1 MDIMLNDETINELVE
16 QLKIYNM
23 HREAKNVSDIYQTLE
38 QLDNTL
44 NDMAEKIS
52 ETQKQLRELRRTAFK
67 EEDYTVYQTANGA
80 VGQARIYNTYQ
91 KSVVKDVLKKFKEK
105 SAVILNE
112 TKIKGK
118 EALYKVAEFGKFKNR
133 LEVIQEHNKMS
144 EAAVKETL
152 EKIDNFGTSLRGAN
166 QQIANAFRIFAGR
179 EAVDYEKVEKKFS
192 KTKMAMKPYELKN
205 SMLHKLSV
213 VTQKAITG
221 LDNLEKSVEHDRHL
235 KEEQMQ
241 ERQQKQSE
249 TEQPV
254 EKEPEPAKQEAQSEE
269 VEQPV
274 PEEPAPVKQEV
285 QSEEVE
291 QSAPEEP
298 APVKQ
303 EVQSEEVEQS
313 VPEEPAPVK
322 QEVQSEEV
330 KQSVQQEPAQEKEQE
345 DEYISEG
352 DIVTLAAIE
361 STNDV
366 PPEENFYKKQWS
378 AEAFGTWKDYY
389 RIVVIDESDEIGLKP
404 YSEQVYKTYEECEA
418 AILANENLTLTD
430 YDKLVYKVGDL
441 RLQRLLERSEPEQ
454 AEQEKNIP
462 EQQTMQDSVI
472 FTRMANEE
480 LQDPMF
486 TAADLEMA

>member
-23 HREAKNVSDIYQTLE
+23 QREAENVSDIYHTLE

-91 KSVVKDVLKKFKEK
+91 KSVIKDVLKKFKEK
-105 SAVILNE
+105 SAVIVNE

-133 LEVIQEHNKMS
+133 LEVIHEHNKMS

-205 SMLHKLSV
+205 SILHKLSV

-254 EKEPEPAKQEAQSEE
+254 EKEPEPAKQEA
-269 VEQPV
+269 
-274 PEEPAPVKQEV
+274 
-285 QSEEVE
+285 
-291 QSAPEEP
+291 
-298 APVKQ
+298 
-303 EVQSEEVEQS
+303 
-313 VPEEPAPVK
+313 
-322 QEVQSEEV
+322 QSEEV

-454 AEQEKNIP
+454 EKNIP
-462 EQQTMQDSVI
+462 EQQTMQESAI

>member
-23 HREAKNVSDIYQTLE
+23 QREAENVSDIYHTLE

-91 KSVVKDVLKKFKEK
+91 KSVIKDVLKKFKEK
-105 SAVILNE
+105 SAVIVNE

-133 LEVIQEHNKMS
+133 LEVIHEHNKMS

-205 SMLHKLSV
+205 SILHKLSV

-254 EKEPEPAKQEAQSEE
+254 EKEPEPAKQ
-269 VEQPV
+269 P
-274 PEEPAPVKQEV
+274 
-285 QSEEVE
+285 
-291 QSAPEEP
+291 
-298 APVKQ
+298 
-303 EVQSEEVEQS
+303 

>member
-52 ETQKQLRELRRTAFK
+52 ETQKQLRELRSTAFK
-67 EEDYTVYQTANGA
+67 EEDYAVYQTANGA

-192 KTKMAMKPYELKN
+192 KTKMVMKPYELKN
-205 SMLHKLSV
+205 SILHKLSV

-254 EKEPEPAKQEAQSEE
+254 EKEPEPAKQEA
-269 VEQPV
+269 
-274 PEEPAPVKQEV
+274 
-285 QSEEVE
+285 
-291 QSAPEEP
+291 
-298 APVKQ
+298 
-303 EVQSEEVEQS
+303 
-313 VPEEPAPVK
+313 
-322 QEVQSEEV
+322 QSEEV

-454 AEQEKNIP
+454 EKNIP
-462 EQQTMQDSVI
+462 EQQTMQESAI

>member
-23 HREAKNVSDIYQTLE
+23 QREAKNVSDIYQTLE

-192 KTKMAMKPYELKN
+192 KTKMVMKPYELKN
-205 SMLHKLSV
+205 SILHKLSV
-213 VTQKAITG
+213 VTQKAITN

-274 PEEPAPVKQEV
+274 EKEPEPAKQEA

-291 QSAPEEP
+291 QPVEKEPEP
-298 APVKQ
+298 AKQ
-303 EVQSEEVEQS
+303 E
-313 VPEEPAPVK
+313 A
-322 QEVQSEEV
+322 QSEEV

>member
-23 HREAKNVSDIYQTLE
+23 QREAENVSDIYHTLE

-52 ETQKQLRELRRTAFK
+52 ETQKQLRELRSTAFK

-91 KSVVKDVLKKFKEK
+91 KSVIKDVLKKFKEK
-105 SAVILNE
+105 SAVIVNE

-133 LEVIQEHNKMS
+133 LEVIQEHNKIA
-144 EAAVKETL
+144 ETAVKETL

-241 ERQQKQSE
+241 EQSE
-249 TEQPV
+249 TEQL
-254 EKEPEPAKQEAQSEE
+254 
-269 VEQPV
+269 
-274 PEEPAPVKQEV
+274 
-285 QSEEVE
+285 
-291 QSAPEEP
+291 
-298 APVKQ
+298 
-303 EVQSEEVEQS
+303 

-366 PPEENFYKKQWS
+366 PPEGNFYKKQWS
-378 AEAFGTWKDYY
+378 AEAFGTLKDYY

-462 EQQTMQDSVI
+462 EQQTMQESAI

>member
-23 HREAKNVSDIYQTLE
+23 QREAENVSDIYQTLE

-205 SMLHKLSV
+205 SILHKLSV

-254 EKEPEPAKQEAQSEE
+254 EKEPEPAKQEA
-269 VEQPV
+269 
-274 PEEPAPVKQEV
+274 
-285 QSEEVE
+285 
-291 QSAPEEP
+291 
-298 APVKQ
+298 
-303 EVQSEEVEQS
+303 
-313 VPEEPAPVK
+313 
-322 QEVQSEEV
+322 QSEEV

>member
-1 MDIMLNDETINELVE
+1 MDITLNDETINELVE

-52 ETQKQLRELRRTAFK
+52 ETQKQLRELRSTAFK
-67 EEDYTVYQTANGA
+67 EEDYAVYQTANGA

-192 KTKMAMKPYELKN
+192 KTKMVMKPYELKN
-205 SMLHKLSV
+205 SILHKLSV

-274 PEEPAPVKQEV
+274 EKEPEPAKQE
-285 QSEEVE
+285 
-291 QSAPEEP
+291 A
-298 APVKQ
+298 
-303 EVQSEEVEQS
+303 
-313 VPEEPAPVK
+313 
-322 QEVQSEEV
+322 QSEEV

-454 AEQEKNIP
+454 EKNIP
-462 EQQTMQDSVI
+462 EQQTMQESAI

>member
-23 HREAKNVSDIYQTLE
+23 QREAENVSDIYHTLE

-91 KSVVKDVLKKFKEK
+91 KSVIKDVLKKFKEK
-105 SAVILNE
+105 SAVIVNE

-133 LEVIQEHNKMS
+133 LEVIHEHNKMS

-205 SMLHKLSV
+205 SILHKLSV

-274 PEEPAPVKQEV
+274 EKEPEPAKQE
-285 QSEEVE
+285 
-291 QSAPEEP
+291 A
-298 APVKQ
+298 
-303 EVQSEEVEQS
+303 
-313 VPEEPAPVK
+313 
-322 QEVQSEEV
+322 QSEEV

-454 AEQEKNIP
+454 EKNIP
-462 EQQTMQDSVI
+462 EQQTMQESAI

>member
-23 HREAKNVSDIYQTLE
+23 QREAKNVSDIYQTLDN
-38 QLDNTL
+38 LDNTL

-91 KSVVKDVLKKFKEK
+91 KSVIKDVLKKFKEK
-105 SAVILNE
+105 SAVIVNE

-205 SMLHKLSV
+205 SILHKLSV

-241 ERQQKQSE
+241 EQSE

-254 EKEPEPAKQEAQSEE
+254 AKEPEPAKQEAQSEE

-291 QSAPEEP
+291 QSVPEES

-462 EQQTMQDSVI
+462 EQQTMQESAI

>member
-1 MDIMLNDETINELVE
+1 MDITLNDETINELVE

-23 HREAKNVSDIYQTLE
+23 QREAENVSDIYHTLE

-52 ETQKQLRELRRTAFK
+52 ETQKQLRELRSTAFK
-67 EEDYTVYQTANGA
+67 KEDYAVYQTANGA

-91 KSVVKDVLKKFKEK
+91 KSVIKDVLKKFKEK

-241 ERQQKQSE
+241 EQSE

-254 EKEPEPAKQEAQSEE
+254 AK
-269 VEQPV
+269 
-274 PEEPAPVKQEV
+274 
-285 QSEEVE
+285 
-291 QSAPEEP
+291 
-298 APVKQ
+298 
-303 EVQSEEVEQS
+303 
-313 VPEEPAPVK
+313 EPAPVK

-366 PPEENFYKKQWS
+366 PPEGNFYKKQWS

-462 EQQTMQDSVI
+462 EQQTMQ
-472 FTRMANEE
+472 
-480 LQDPMF
+480 
-486 TAADLEMA
+486 

>member
-23 HREAKNVSDIYQTLE
+23 QREAENVSDIYQTLE

-91 KSVVKDVLKKFKEK
+91 KSVIKDVLKKFKEK
-105 SAVILNE
+105 SAVIVNE

-205 SMLHKLSV
+205 SILHKLSV

-254 EKEPEPAKQEAQSEE
+254 EKEPKPAKQEAQSEE

-274 PEEPAPVKQEV
+274 PEE
-285 QSEEVE
+285 S
-291 QSAPEEP
+291 
-298 APVKQ
+298 
-303 EVQSEEVEQS
+303 
-313 VPEEPAPVK
+313 APVK

-366 PPEENFYKKQWS
+366 PPEGNFYKKQWS
-378 AEAFGTWKDYY
+378 AEAFGTLKDYY

-462 EQQTMQDSVI
+462 EQQTMQESAI

>member
-52 ETQKQLRELRRTAFK
+52 ETQKQLRELRSTAFK

-91 KSVVKDVLKKFKEK
+91 KSVIKDVLKKFKEK
-105 SAVILNE
+105 SAVIVNE

-133 LEVIQEHNKMS
+133 LEVIQEHNKIA
-144 EAAVKETL
+144 ETAVKETL

-241 ERQQKQSE
+241 EQSE

-254 EKEPEPAKQEAQSEE
+254 AKES
-269 VEQPV
+269 
-274 PEEPAPVKQEV
+274 APVKQEV

-291 QSAPEEP
+291 QSVPEEP

-313 VPEEPAPVK
+313 VPEESAPVK

>member
-1 MDIMLNDETINELVE
+1 MDITLNDETINELVE

-23 HREAKNVSDIYQTLE
+23 QREAENVSDIYHTLE

-52 ETQKQLRELRRTAFK
+52 ETQKQLRELRSTAFK
-67 EEDYTVYQTANGA
+67 KEDYAVYQTANGA

-91 KSVVKDVLKKFKEK
+91 KSVIKDVLKKFKEK

-241 ERQQKQSE
+241 EQSE

-254 EKEPEPAKQEAQSEE
+254 AK
-269 VEQPV
+269 
-274 PEEPAPVKQEV
+274 
-285 QSEEVE
+285 
-291 QSAPEEP
+291 
-298 APVKQ
+298 
-303 EVQSEEVEQS
+303 
-313 VPEEPAPVK
+313 EPAPVK

-366 PPEENFYKKQWS
+366 PPEGNFYKKQWS

-389 RIVVIDESDEIGLKP
+389 LSLIHI
-404 YSEQVYKTYEECEA
+404 
-418 AILANENLTLTD
+418 
-430 YDKLVYKVGDL
+430 
-441 RLQRLLERSEPEQ
+441 
-454 AEQEKNIP
+454 
-462 EQQTMQDSVI
+462 
-472 FTRMANEE
+472 
-480 LQDPMF
+480 
-486 TAADLEMA
+486 

>member
-23 HREAKNVSDIYQTLE
+23 QREAKNVSDIYQTLE

-52 ETQKQLRELRRTAFK
+52 ETQKQLRELRSTAFK
-67 EEDYTVYQTANGA
+67 EEDYAVYQTANGA

-192 KTKMAMKPYELKN
+192 KTKMVMKPYELKN
-205 SMLHKLSV
+205 SILHKLSV

-254 EKEPEPAKQEAQSEE
+254 EKEPEPAKQ
-269 VEQPV
+269 PV
-274 PEEPAPVKQEV
+274 
-285 QSEEVE
+285 
-291 QSAPEEP
+291 PEEP

-313 VPEEPAPVK
+313 VPEESAPVKQEVQSEEVEQSVPEESAPVK

>member
-23 HREAKNVSDIYQTLE
+23 QREAKNVSDIYQTLE

-205 SMLHKLSV
+205 SILHKLSV
-213 VTQKAITG
+213 VTQKAITE

-274 PEEPAPVKQEV
+274 EKEPEPAKQEA

-291 QSAPEEP
+291 QPVEKEPEP
-298 APVKQ
+298 AKQ
-303 EVQSEEVEQS
+303 EAQSEEVEQP
-313 VPEEPAPVK
+313 VEKEPEPAK
-322 QEVQSEEV
+322 QEAQSEEV

>member
-23 HREAKNVSDIYQTLE
+23 QREAKNVSDIYQTLE

-192 KTKMAMKPYELKN
+192 KTKMVMKPYELKN
-205 SMLHKLSV
+205 SILHKLSV
-213 VTQKAITG
+213 VTQKAITN

-274 PEEPAPVKQEV
+274 EKEPEPAKQE
-285 QSEEVE
+285 
-291 QSAPEEP
+291 A
-298 APVKQ
+298 
-303 EVQSEEVEQS
+303 
-313 VPEEPAPVK
+313 
-322 QEVQSEEV
+322 QSEEV

>member
-23 HREAKNVSDIYQTLE
+23 QREAENVSDIYHTLE

-52 ETQKQLRELRRTAFK
+52 ETQKQLRELRSTAFK

-91 KSVVKDVLKKFKEK
+91 KFVIKDVLKKFKEK
-105 SAVILNE
+105 SAVIVNE

-241 ERQQKQSE
+241 EQSE

-254 EKEPEPAKQEAQSEE
+254 AK
-269 VEQPV
+269 
-274 PEEPAPVKQEV
+274 
-285 QSEEVE
+285 
-291 QSAPEEP
+291 
-298 APVKQ
+298 
-303 EVQSEEVEQS
+303 
-313 VPEEPAPVK
+313 EPAPVK

-366 PPEENFYKKQWS
+366 PPEGNFYKKQWS
-378 AEAFGTWKDYY
+378 AEAFGTLKDYY

-462 EQQTMQDSVI
+462 EQQTMQESAI

>member
-23 HREAKNVSDIYQTLE
+23 QREAENVSDIYHTLE

-52 ETQKQLRELRRTAFK
+52 ETQKQLRELRSTAFK
-67 EEDYTVYQTANGA
+67 KEDYAVYQTANGA

-91 KSVVKDVLKKFKEK
+91 KSVIKDVLKKFKEK

-205 SMLHKLSV
+205 SILHKLSV

-291 QSAPEEP
+291 QSVPEES

-313 VPEEPAPVK
+313 VPEESAPVK

-378 AEAFGTWKDYY
+378 AEAFGTWKDYC

>member
-52 ETQKQLRELRRTAFK
+52 ETQKQLRELRSTAFK

-91 KSVVKDVLKKFKEK
+91 KSVIKDVLKKFKEK
-105 SAVILNE
+105 SAVIVNE

-133 LEVIQEHNKMS
+133 LEVIHKHNKMS

-241 ERQQKQSE
+241 EQSE

-254 EKEPEPAKQEAQSEE
+254 AK
-269 VEQPV
+269 
-274 PEEPAPVKQEV
+274 
-285 QSEEVE
+285 
-291 QSAPEEP
+291 
-298 APVKQ
+298 
-303 EVQSEEVEQS
+303 
-313 VPEEPAPVK
+313 EPAPVK

-366 PPEENFYKKQWS
+366 PPEGNFYKKQWS

-462 EQQTMQDSVI
+462 EQQTMQESAI

>member
-269 VEQPV
+269 V
-274 PEEPAPVKQEV
+274 
-285 QSEEVE
+285 
-291 QSAPEEP
+291 
-298 APVKQ
+298 
-303 EVQSEEVEQS
+303 
-313 VPEEPAPVK
+313 
-322 QEVQSEEV
+322 

-454 AEQEKNIP
+454 EKNIP
-462 EQQTMQDSVI
+462 EQQTMQESAI

>member
-1 MDIMLNDETINELVE
+1 MNIMLNDETINELVE

-52 ETQKQLRELRRTAFK
+52 ETQKQLRELRSTAFK

-91 KSVVKDVLKKFKEK
+91 KSVIKDVLKKFKEK
-105 SAVILNE
+105 SAVIVNE

-152 EKIDNFGTSLRGAN
+152 EKIDNFGASLRGAN

-241 ERQQKQSE
+241 EQSE

-254 EKEPEPAKQEAQSEE
+254 AK
-269 VEQPV
+269 
-274 PEEPAPVKQEV
+274 
-285 QSEEVE
+285 
-291 QSAPEEP
+291 
-298 APVKQ
+298 
-303 EVQSEEVEQS
+303 
-313 VPEEPAPVK
+313 EPAPVK

-366 PPEENFYKKQWS
+366 PPEGNFYKKQWS

-462 EQQTMQDSVI
+462 EQQTMQESAI

>member
-23 HREAKNVSDIYQTLE
+23 QREAENVSDIYHTLE
-38 QLDNTL
+38 QLYNTL

-52 ETQKQLRELRRTAFK
+52 ETQKQLRELRSTAFK

-91 KSVVKDVLKKFKEK
+91 KSVIKDVLKKFKEK
-105 SAVILNE
+105 SAVIVNE

-205 SMLHKLSV
+205 SILHKLSV

-241 ERQQKQSE
+241 EQSE
-249 TEQPV
+249 TEQL
-254 EKEPEPAKQEAQSEE
+254 
-269 VEQPV
+269 
-274 PEEPAPVKQEV
+274 
-285 QSEEVE
+285 
-291 QSAPEEP
+291 
-298 APVKQ
+298 
-303 EVQSEEVEQS
+303 

-330 KQSVQQEPAQEKEQE
+330 KQSVQQEPEQEKEQE

-366 PPEENFYKKQWS
+366 PP
-378 AEAFGTWKDYY
+378 EAFGTWKDYY

-462 EQQTMQDSVI
+462 EQQTMQESAI

>member
-52 ETQKQLRELRRTAFK
+52 ETQKQLRELRSTAFK

-91 KSVVKDVLKKFKEK
+91 KSVIKDVLKKFKEK
-105 SAVILNE
+105 SAVIVNE

-241 ERQQKQSE
+241 EQSE

-254 EKEPEPAKQEAQSEE
+254 AK
-269 VEQPV
+269 
-274 PEEPAPVKQEV
+274 
-285 QSEEVE
+285 
-291 QSAPEEP
+291 
-298 APVKQ
+298 
-303 EVQSEEVEQS
+303 
-313 VPEEPAPVK
+313 EPAPVK

-366 PPEENFYKKQWS
+366 PPEGNFYKKQWS
-378 AEAFGTWKDYY
+378 AEALGTWKDYY

-462 EQQTMQDSVI
+462 EQQTMQESAI

>member
-23 HREAKNVSDIYQTLE
+23 QREAKNVSDIYQTLE

-91 KSVVKDVLKKFKEK
+91 KSVIKDVLKKFKEK
-105 SAVILNE
+105 SAVIVNE

-133 LEVIQEHNKMS
+133 LEVIHEHNKMS

-205 SMLHKLSV
+205 SILHKLSV

-254 EKEPEPAKQEAQSEE
+254 EKEPEPAKQ
-269 VEQPV
+269 P
-274 PEEPAPVKQEV
+274 
-285 QSEEVE
+285 
-291 QSAPEEP
+291 
-298 APVKQ
+298 
-303 EVQSEEVEQS
+303 

>member
-1 MDIMLNDETINELVE
+1 MDITLNDETINELVE

-23 HREAKNVSDIYQTLE
+23 QREAENVSDIYHTLE

-91 KSVVKDVLKKFKEK
+91 KSVIKDVLKKFKEK
-105 SAVILNE
+105 SAVIVNE

-133 LEVIQEHNKMS
+133 LEVIHEHNKMS

-205 SMLHKLSV
+205 SILHKLSV

-254 EKEPEPAKQEAQSEE
+254 EKEPEPAKQ
-269 VEQPV
+269 P
-274 PEEPAPVKQEV
+274 
-285 QSEEVE
+285 
-291 QSAPEEP
+291 
-298 APVKQ
+298 
-303 EVQSEEVEQS
+303 

>member
-1 MDIMLNDETINELVE
+1 MDITLNDETINELVE

-52 ETQKQLRELRRTAFK
+52 ETQKQLRELRSTAFK
-67 EEDYTVYQTANGA
+67 EEDYAVYQTANGA

-192 KTKMAMKPYELKN
+192 KTKMVMKPYELKN
-205 SMLHKLSV
+205 SILHKLSV
-213 VTQKAITG
+213 VTQKAITD

-274 PEEPAPVKQEV
+274 EKEPEPAKQE
-285 QSEEVE
+285 
-291 QSAPEEP
+291 A
-298 APVKQ
+298 
-303 EVQSEEVEQS
+303 
-313 VPEEPAPVK
+313 
-322 QEVQSEEV
+322 QSEEV

-454 AEQEKNIP
+454 EKNIP
-462 EQQTMQDSVI
+462 EQQTMQESAI

>member
-1 MDIMLNDETINELVE
+1 MDITLNDETINELVE

-23 HREAKNVSDIYQTLE
+23 HREAKNVSDIYKTLE

-52 ETQKQLRELRRTAFK
+52 ETQKQLRELRSTAFK

-91 KSVVKDVLKKFKEK
+91 KSVIKDVLKKFKEK
-105 SAVILNE
+105 SAVIVNE

-205 SMLHKLSV
+205 SILHKLSV
-213 VTQKAITG
+213 VTQKAITE

-254 EKEPEPAKQEAQSEE
+254 EKEPEPAKQEA
-269 VEQPV
+269 
-274 PEEPAPVKQEV
+274 
-285 QSEEVE
+285 
-291 QSAPEEP
+291 
-298 APVKQ
+298 
-303 EVQSEEVEQS
+303 
-313 VPEEPAPVK
+313 
-322 QEVQSEEV
+322 QSEEV

-454 AEQEKNIP
+454 EKNIP
-462 EQQTMQDSVI
+462 EQQTMQESAI

>member
-1 MDIMLNDETINELVE
+1 MLNDETINELVE

-52 ETQKQLRELRRTAFK
+52 ETQKQLRELRSTAFK

-91 KSVVKDVLKKFKEK
+91 KSVIKDVLKKFKEK
-105 SAVILNE
+105 SAVIVNE

-152 EKIDNFGTSLRGAN
+152 EKIDNFGASLRGAN

-241 ERQQKQSE
+241 EQSE

-254 EKEPEPAKQEAQSEE
+254 AK
-269 VEQPV
+269 
-274 PEEPAPVKQEV
+274 
-285 QSEEVE
+285 
-291 QSAPEEP
+291 
-298 APVKQ
+298 
-303 EVQSEEVEQS
+303 
-313 VPEEPAPVK
+313 EPAPVK

-366 PPEENFYKKQWS
+366 PPEGNFYKKQWS

-462 EQQTMQDSVI
+462 EQQTMQESAI

>member
-1 MDIMLNDETINELVE
+1 MDITLNDETINELVE

-23 HREAKNVSDIYQTLE
+23 HREAKNVSDIYKTLE

-52 ETQKQLRELRRTAFK
+52 ETQKQLRELRSTAFK

-91 KSVVKDVLKKFKEK
+91 KSVIKDVLKKFKEK
-105 SAVILNE
+105 SAVIVNE

-205 SMLHKLSV
+205 SILHKLSV
-213 VTQKAITG
+213 VTQKAITE

-274 PEEPAPVKQEV
+274 EKEPEPAKQE
-285 QSEEVE
+285 
-291 QSAPEEP
+291 A
-298 APVKQ
+298 
-303 EVQSEEVEQS
+303 
-313 VPEEPAPVK
+313 
-322 QEVQSEEV
+322 QSEEV

-454 AEQEKNIP
+454 EKNIP
-462 EQQTMQDSVI
+462 EQQTMQESAI

>member
-52 ETQKQLRELRRTAFK
+52 ETQKQLRELRSTAFK
-67 EEDYTVYQTANGA
+67 EEDYAVYQTANGA

-144 EAAVKETL
+144 EAAVKESL

-192 KTKMAMKPYELKN
+192 KTKMVMKPYELKN
-205 SMLHKLSV
+205 SILHKLSV

-254 EKEPEPAKQEAQSEE
+254 EKEPEPAKQEA
-269 VEQPV
+269 
-274 PEEPAPVKQEV
+274 
-285 QSEEVE
+285 
-291 QSAPEEP
+291 
-298 APVKQ
+298 
-303 EVQSEEVEQS
+303 
-313 VPEEPAPVK
+313 
-322 QEVQSEEV
+322 QSEEV

-454 AEQEKNIP
+454 EKNIP
-462 EQQTMQDSVI
+462 EQQTMQESAI

>member
-23 HREAKNVSDIYQTLE
+23 QREAENVSDIYHTLE

-91 KSVVKDVLKKFKEK
+91 KSVIKDVLKKFKEK
-105 SAVILNE
+105 SAVIVNE

-213 VTQKAITG
+213 VTQKAITS

-241 ERQQKQSE
+241 EQSE

-254 EKEPEPAKQEAQSEE
+254 AKEPEPAKQEAQSEE

-274 PEEPAPVKQEV
+274 PEESAPVKQEV

-291 QSAPEEP
+291 QSVPEEP

-366 PPEENFYKKQWS
+366 PPEGNFYKKQWS

-462 EQQTMQDSVI
+462 EQQTMQESAI

>member
-91 KSVVKDVLKKFKEK
+91 KSVIKDVLKKFKEK
-105 SAVILNE
+105 SAVIVNE

-133 LEVIQEHNKMS
+133 LEVIHEHNKMS

-205 SMLHKLSV
+205 SILHKLSV

-274 PEEPAPVKQEV
+274 EKEPEPAKQE
-285 QSEEVE
+285 
-291 QSAPEEP
+291 A
-298 APVKQ
+298 
-303 EVQSEEVEQS
+303 
-313 VPEEPAPVK
+313 
-322 QEVQSEEV
+322 QSEEV

-454 AEQEKNIP
+454 EKNIP
-462 EQQTMQDSVI
+462 EQQTMQESAI

>member
-52 ETQKQLRELRRTAFK
+52 ETQKQLRELRSTAFK

-91 KSVVKDVLKKFKEK
+91 KSVIKDVLKKFKEK
-105 SAVILNE
+105 SAVIVNE

-241 ERQQKQSE
+241 EQSE

-254 EKEPEPAKQEAQSEE
+254 AKEPEPA
-269 VEQPV
+269 
-274 PEEPAPVKQEV
+274 
-285 QSEEVE
+285 
-291 QSAPEEP
+291 
-298 APVKQ
+298 
-303 EVQSEEVEQS
+303 
-313 VPEEPAPVK
+313 K

-366 PPEENFYKKQWS
+366 PPEGNFYKKQWS
-378 AEAFGTWKDYY
+378 AEALGTWKDYY

-462 EQQTMQDSVI
+462 EQQTMQESAI

>member
-23 HREAKNVSDIYQTLE
+23 QREAENVSDIYHTLE

-52 ETQKQLRELRRTAFK
+52 ETQKQLRELRSTAFK

-91 KSVVKDVLKKFKEK
+91 KSVIKDVLKKFKEK
-105 SAVILNE
+105 SAVIVNE

-133 LEVIQEHNKMS
+133 LEVIQEHNKIA
-144 EAAVKETL
+144 ETAVKETL

-274 PEEPAPVKQEV
+274 PEEPAPVKQEA

-291 QSAPEEP
+291 QPVPEES

-366 PPEENFYKKQWS
+366 PPEGNFYKKQWS
-378 AEAFGTWKDYY
+378 AEAFGTCKDYY

-462 EQQTMQDSVI
+462 EQQTMQESAI

>member
-462 EQQTMQDSVI
+462 EQQTMQESAI

>member
-1 MDIMLNDETINELVE
+1 MDITLNDETINELVE

-23 HREAKNVSDIYQTLE
+23 HREAKNVSDIYKTLE

-91 KSVVKDVLKKFKEK
+91 KSVIKDVLKKFKEK
-105 SAVILNE
+105 SAVIVNE

-205 SMLHKLSV
+205 SILHKISV
-213 VTQKAITG
+213 VTQKAITE

-274 PEEPAPVKQEV
+274 EKEPEPAKQE
-285 QSEEVE
+285 
-291 QSAPEEP
+291 A
-298 APVKQ
+298 
-303 EVQSEEVEQS
+303 
-313 VPEEPAPVK
+313 
-322 QEVQSEEV
+322 QSEEV

-454 AEQEKNIP
+454 EKNIP
-462 EQQTMQDSVI
+462 EQQTMQESAI

>member
-23 HREAKNVSDIYQTLE
+23 QREAENVSDIYHTLE

-52 ETQKQLRELRRTAFK
+52 ETQKQLRELRSTAFK

-91 KSVVKDVLKKFKEK
+91 KSVIKDVLKKFKEK
-105 SAVILNE
+105 SAVIVNE

-133 LEVIQEHNKMS
+133 LEVIQEHNKIA
-144 EAAVKETL
+144 ETAVKETL

-241 ERQQKQSE
+241 EQSE
-249 TEQPV
+249 TEQL
-254 EKEPEPAKQEAQSEE
+254 
-269 VEQPV
+269 
-274 PEEPAPVKQEV
+274 
-285 QSEEVE
+285 
-291 QSAPEEP
+291 
-298 APVKQ
+298 
-303 EVQSEEVEQS
+303 

-366 PPEENFYKKQWS
+366 PPEGNFYKKQWS

-462 EQQTMQDSVI
+462 EQQTMQESAI

>member
-1 MDIMLNDETINELVE
+1 MDITLNDETINELVE

-23 HREAKNVSDIYQTLE
+23 QREAENVSNIYQTLE

-166 QQIANAFRIFAGR
+166 QQIANAFRVFAGR

-291 QSAPEEP
+291 QS
-298 APVKQ
+298 
-303 EVQSEEVEQS
+303 

-322 QEVQSEEV
+322 
-330 KQSVQQEPAQEKEQE
+330 

-454 AEQEKNIP
+454 EKNIP
-462 EQQTMQDSVI
+462 EQQTMQESAI